1 LARVTDPAY
10 LQQPAKKRSVTIAG
24 HATSVTLEEPFW
36 TALKDAAKAQGTSL
50 QNLIAQIDEQRG
62 ENNLSSALRLFVLH
76 SLSA

>member
-1 LARVTDPAY
+1 MTNADY

-24 HATSVTLEEPFW
+24 HATSITLEEPFW
-36 TALKDAAKAQGTSL
+36 NALKAAAKSQDISL

-62 ENNLSSALRLFVLH
+62 ENNLSSALRLFVLR